1 MNAEGRVVP
10 VPPAVLAQSFAT
22 APGGA
27 PFGPV
32 DVVNDRD
39 PTGPQRN
46 GMSASAS
53 TGRLDY
59 NLDGANCP
67 RDVIVDKAPGAR
79 RVQAGIREFLGTGNL
94 HGLPTIILQGRNDD
108 RVPVAFSSCPYL
120 ALNSLAEGDA
130 TRLRYLEMTK
140 AEQFQLSVRGF
151 DTRFVPL
158 FLYRLRALDTMWAH
172 LTAGAPLP
180 ESQVVRTSP
189 RGGEPGS
196 APALEASNVP
206 TVPTQA
212 AIPDRILVRAGRVDV
227 LN

>member
-1 MNAEGRVVP
+1 M
-10 VPPAVLAQSFAT
+10 
-22 APGGA
+22 
-27 PFGPV
+27 
-32 DVVNDRD
+32 
-39 PTGPQRN
+39 
-46 GMSASAS
+46 
-53 TGRLDY
+53 
-59 NLDGANCP
+59 
-67 RDVIVDKAPGAR
+67 
-79 RVQAGIREFLGTGNL
+79 
-94 HGLPTIILQGRNDD
+94 
-108 RVPVAFSSCPYL
+108 PVAFSSYSYL

-140 AEQFQLSVRGF
+140 AEQFQPSVRGF

-206 TVPTQA
+206 PVPTQA
-212 AIPDRILVRAGRVDV
+212 AIPDQSWCGQDGSTFRIDAQFTGANVCFAQVVSHSSRSSSSQISPTSVRPSVFVLCLLMKVEQTSKRRTLCSRFLPEATIEPRLTGCGRLKALGKVDPPRRLPQFV
-227 LN
+227 FQAPR